1 MPEHMWSN
9 MQIYGSKS
17 SILVYH
23 STDCLVRQG
32 FAELVDEKVLAGFDF
47 CTKISFIFYKFT
59 SLSFNEQ
66 SSEILIPVANKSSIT
81 AASRKALLFWY
92 SVLAF

>member
-1 MPEHMWSN
+1 MSEHMWSN

-47 CTKISFIFYKFT
+47 
-59 SLSFNEQ
+59 
-66 SSEILIPVANKSSIT
+66 
-81 AASRKALLFWY
+81 
-92 SVLAF
+92 